1 MNIPKIYFLFIPS
14 TDDTFSGTNISSV
27 AAEGACS
34 LALMTHAVFL
44 ALQNS
49 KLVPEGLAKRSKM
62 LTLRLITC
70 TTMQNKSG
78 PDVIKLFHAQLN

>member
-1 MNIPKIYFLFIPS
+1 MKVNVKLWAHLLYQRPDVFMIHEHSKDFLFIPS

-34 LALMTHAVFL
+34 LALMAHAVFL

-49 KLVPEGLAKRSKM
+49 KATSMGLA
-62 LTLRLITC
+62 
-70 TTMQNKSG
+70 
-78 PDVIKLFHAQLN
+78 